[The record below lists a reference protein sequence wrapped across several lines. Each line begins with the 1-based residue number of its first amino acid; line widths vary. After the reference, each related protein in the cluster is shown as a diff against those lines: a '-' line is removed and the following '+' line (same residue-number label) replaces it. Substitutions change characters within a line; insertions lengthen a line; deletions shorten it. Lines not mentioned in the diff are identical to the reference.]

1 LGGVSFAN
9 LFSTH
14 PPIAKRIERLTGRPA
29 ELDYW
34 AIQKRH
40 LLDRTK

>member
-1 LGGVSFAN
+1 MNFGN

-29 ELDYW
+29 QFL
-34 AIQKRH
+34 Q
-40 LLDRTK
+40 

>member
-1 LGGVSFAN
+1 VGN

-29 ELDYW
+29 EFQR
-34 AIQKRH
+34 AS
-40 LLDRTK
+40 